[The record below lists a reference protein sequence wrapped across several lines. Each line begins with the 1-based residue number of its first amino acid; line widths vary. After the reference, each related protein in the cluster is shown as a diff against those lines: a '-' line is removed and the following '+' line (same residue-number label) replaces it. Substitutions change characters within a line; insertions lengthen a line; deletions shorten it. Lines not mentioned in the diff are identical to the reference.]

1 MRRAWNPGVFHHP
14 CVFYYND
21 VYKVPLPQGH
31 RFPMEKYRMVR
42 ERLQSLLP
50 QGGAVFEVSPLA
62 TTPDLCLVHDRAYV
76 NRYRTGAFTDA
87 ENRMVGFPWSI
98 DSVNRSLSSVG
109 GTVAATHMACTRKA
123 FFAAHLAGGTHHAF
137 RDRGEGFCI
146 FSDIAVAAT
155 VALCDYPEIIKRYA
169 ILLPTRKYVS

>member
-155 VALCDYPEIIKRYA
+155 VALRDYPEIIKRYA